1 MTDNWAEWEGR
12 TVDGKYLLR
21 NYLGGSDE
29 SAVFRTRMD
38 DEITDAAIKLIA
50 TEDAEAEGQLLRWEM
65 ASELNHPNLIRI
77 LAVGHTVVDGRDVFY
92 AVEEFA
98 EENLGQIVP
107 ERPLTAE
114 EARGMLGPVV
124 AALEYLHGKGLVHG
138 RIRPANILA
147 IGDQVKV
154 SSDSLRE
161 AGEVPRSASAYDAPE
176 VAAHGVSAASDVW
189 SLGATL
195 AEGMAQHVPVW
206 DAARM
211 SAAEIEKG
219 IPEPFRSIVGRC
231 LEIDPRKRCGFG
243 EIRDRLERVGENREA
258 LPAKRAPT
266 LVRSGGIPERSSK
279 WSYWVAGVAALG
291 VAILLIARPWSAE
304 KPASKEASVQPQT
317 TPSQTAPVQGAPVQA
332 ATSQAEASQPAATRS
347 SVVPSGAA
355 ASKPSAGGPPAASK
369 AAEGASSETGKAVPK
384 DGVVLR
390 VMPEVSP
397 SARRTIEGRIR
408 VRAKVDVDADGNV
421 TEAKLTDA
429 GPSKY
434 FARVALEAARGW
446 KFAAAPDEGGKREW
460 TLLFIFTRAR
470 TEATATRAREN

>member
-1 MTDNWAEWEGR
+1 MGADMTDNWAEWEGR

-107 ERPLTAE
+107 ERALTAE

-195 AEGMAQHVPVW
+195 AEGMTQHVPVW

-219 IPEPFRSIVGRC
+219 IPEPFRGIVERC
-231 LEIDPRKRCGFG
+231 LEIDPRKRCGLG
-243 EIRDRLERVGENREA
+243 EIRDRLARVGENREA
-258 LPAKRAPT
+258 MPATQAPT

-279 WSYWVAGVAALG
+279 WSYWIAGIVALG
-291 VAILLIARPWSAE
+291 LAILLIARPWSAE
-304 KPASKEASVQPQT
+304 KPASKDASVQP
-317 TPSQTAPVQGAPVQA
+317 
-332 ATSQAEASQPAATRS
+332 
-347 SVVPSGAA
+347 
-355 ASKPSAGGPPAASK
+355 
-369 AAEGASSETGKAVPK
+369 
-384 DGVVLR
+384 
-390 VMPEVSP
+390 
-397 SARRTIEGRIR
+397 
-408 VRAKVDVDADGNV
+408 
-421 TEAKLTDA
+421 
-429 GPSKY
+429 
-434 FARVALEAARGW
+434 
-446 KFAAAPDEGGKREW
+446 
-460 TLLFIFTRAR
+460 
-470 TEATATRAREN
+470 